1 MAKFQKREICKN
13 CGTEITNRP
22 HYLAY
27 LVETGGVEKV
37 CSLCRVR
44 LRGHKKRPLAART
57 TKGGPHVDINIIAQ
71 KRRQKHD
78 IH

>member
-37 CSLCRVR
+37 CALCHVR
-44 LRGHKKRPLAART
+44 LREHKKRPLCRT
-57 TKGGPHVDINIIAQ
+57 SDKGVLYEKKQFYYNT
-71 KRRQKHD
+71 KRR
-78 IH
+78 

>member
-1 MAKFQKREICKN
+1 MVNVQKREICKN

-44 LRGHKKRPLAART
+44 LRGHKKRSLCHT
-57 TKGGPHVDINIIAQ
+57 SDKGILYEKKQSHYNT
-71 KRRQKHD
+71 KRRHKQ
-78 IH
+78 